1 MDTKL
6 MKISAVILVLSL
18 VFSCS
23 TIKGTKD
30 INTYYGDNFFYIGSR
45 SSKARQ
51 SNMWVTDYKQ
61 TAFSQCLFKAYKND
75 TIFKMIQKE
84 DLFLEGV
91 IPMELWTKINAD
103 SQKIADNIPVT
114 EYYSDADDKDKK
126 HILETCLCYFS
137 SRQLDSIAKQAYK
150 EYIKKSN

>member
-1 MDTKL
+1 MNTKL
-6 MKISAVILVLSL
+6 MKISSIILVLAL

-30 INTYYGDNFFYIGSR
+30 INTYYGDNFFYIGSGK
-45 SSKARQ
+45 SKPGA
-51 SNMWVTDYKQ
+51 SNMWVRDYKQ
-61 TAFSQCLFKAYKND
+61 SAFSQCLFKAYKND

-84 DLFLEGV
+84 DLFLDSV
-91 IPMELWTKINAD
+91 IPMELWPKINSE

-114 EYYSDADDKDKK
+114 EYYSDSDDKDKK

-137 SRQLDSIAKQAYK
+137 SRQLDSIAKKAYK
-150 EYIKKSN
+150 EHSKKIN